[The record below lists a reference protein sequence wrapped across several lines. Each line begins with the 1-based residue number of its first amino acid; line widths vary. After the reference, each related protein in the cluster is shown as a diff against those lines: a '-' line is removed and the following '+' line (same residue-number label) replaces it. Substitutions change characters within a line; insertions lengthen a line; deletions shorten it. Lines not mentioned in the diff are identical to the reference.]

1 MDAEKV
7 LKLAD
12 LARIRISPEEAA
24 SLSHEFEGILNYVG
38 EVKAVATA
46 SLEKSPADFPVR
58 NVLREDG
65 LGHESGIHTEALLA
79 AAPEREG
86 NYFKVKKI
94 L

>member
-1 MDAEKV
+1 MDAQKV

-38 EVKAVATA
+38 EVKKAAAAGAKTA
-46 SLEKSPADFPVR
+46 ADFPLR
-58 NVLREDG
+58 NVMRADG
-65 LGHESGIHTEALLA
+65 AGHESGIYTEKLLA
-79 AAPEREG
+79 ASPDREE